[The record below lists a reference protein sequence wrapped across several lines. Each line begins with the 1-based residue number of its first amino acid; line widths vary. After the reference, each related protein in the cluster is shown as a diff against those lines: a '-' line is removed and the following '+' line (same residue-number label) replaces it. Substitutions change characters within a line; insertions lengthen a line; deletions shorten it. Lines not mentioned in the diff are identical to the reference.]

1 MRLKLETVQ
10 KDHLSI
16 HFKERTRLWTFDFSI
31 TLAIALAIH
40 LLAIFFINIDLGSPP
55 KLASSPRVRVQTT
68 GAFLETSLLSEK
80 ETSPYKLPPL
90 PRSKASLSVFLAKN
104 PIPSKNASLR
114 DSFSLDV
121 LEDRFEAAM
130 APRVLFSRGYS
141 IQSASALP
149 IKRPDARPGCAL
161 LRFQA
166 GKSGSIIWLEWIQS
180 TGDTSQ
186 DQAIE
191 QYLKQIRLNIPSENR
206 IVKGEVEIHL

>member
-1 MRLKLETVQ
+1 MRLKLEHVQ

-55 KLASSPRVRVQTT
+55 KLASSPRVSVQTT

-90 PRSKASLSVFLAKN
+90 PPSKASLSVFLAKN
-104 PIPSKNASLR
+104 PIPSKNAFLH

-121 LEDRFEAAM
+121 PEDKFEAAM

-141 IQSASALP
+141 IHSAPP
-149 IKRPDARPGCAL
+149 IMRPNAHPKYAL

-166 GKSGSIIWLEWIQS
+166 GKSGSIIWLDWVQS
-180 TGDTSQ
+180 TGDNSQ